1 MLENFERRANE
12 VMSVEDI
19 LKQILE
25 LFKNVNIRLEELQKQ
40 QSILDIQQQE
50 LLHYIENHKTN
61 AIESCKLIKLLQQ
74 VRYQR
79 RDVKNEADKIR
90 SLKDTFID
98 KYQNKFIEKDII
110 LSLKKLK
117 EVENRQK
124 NSTYQ
129 YQFLTRNL
137 EFKGGTNE

>member
-1 MLENFERRANE
+1 MN
-12 VMSVEDI
+12 VEDI

-25 LFKNVNIRLEELQKQ
+25 LFKNVNIRLEDLQKQ
-40 QSILDIQQQE
+40 QSILDTKQQE

-61 AIESCKLIKLLQQ
+61 AIECCKLIKLLQQ

-124 NSTYQ
+124 NPTYQ